1 MGSGSQQY
9 DHLIK
14 LLLIGDSGT
23 SPVCSSFTSRADP
36 RTPSRASAP
45 PVTSKNVPSLRDL
58 SSPPPSPGV
67 GKSCLLLRFSEDQF
81 TSSFITT
88 IGIDFKIRTVEL
100 DGKRVKLQIWDTA
113 GQERFRTITNAY
125 YRGAHGILLTYDVT
139 DEGSFN
145 NVRNWMRN
153 IEQHASD
160 GVSKILVGNKSDAE
174 EKRVI
179 STEQGEALAKEF
191 GIPFFETSAKANTNV
206 NDAFFAIARI
216 IKAGLKVNGDGGGEG
231 VKLGPSPKAKSGT
244 SCC

>member
-1 MGSGSQQY
+1 M
-9 DHLIK
+9 
-14 LLLIGDSGT
+14 
-23 SPVCSSFTSRADP
+23 
-36 RTPSRASAP
+36 
-45 PVTSKNVPSLRDL
+45 
-58 SSPPPSPGV
+58 

-125 YRGAHGILLTYDVT
+125 YRGAQGILLTYDVT

-153 IEQHASD
+153 IEQHATD

-179 STEQGEALAKEF
+179 STEQGLALAEEVLPRLLQVLFVELRRAVELPLLLEPDGAPARLQRRHKAAPDSPPREGF
-191 GIPFFETSAKANTNV
+191 RQQSAPHPARTGGTRPVPGATPARSGAIP
-206 NDAFFAIARI
+206 AR
-216 IKAGLKVNGDGGGEG
+216 
-231 VKLGPSPKAKSGT
+231 
-244 SCC
+244 

>member
-1 MGSGSQQY
+1 M
-9 DHLIK
+9 
-14 LLLIGDSGT
+14 
-23 SPVCSSFTSRADP
+23 
-36 RTPSRASAP
+36 
-45 PVTSKNVPSLRDL
+45 
-58 SSPPPSPGV
+58 
-67 GKSCLLLRFSEDQF
+67 
-81 TSSFITT
+81 
-88 IGIDFKIRTVEL
+88 EL

-160 GVSKILVGNKSDAE
+160 GVSKVLVGNKSDAE

-216 IKAGLKVNGDGGGEG
+216 IKAGLKMNGDGGGAG

>member
-1 MGSGSQQY
+1 M
-9 DHLIK
+9 
-14 LLLIGDSGT
+14 
-23 SPVCSSFTSRADP
+23 
-36 RTPSRASAP
+36 
-45 PVTSKNVPSLRDL
+45 
-58 SSPPPSPGV
+58 

-125 YRGAHGILLTYDVT
+125 YRGAQGILLTYDVT

-153 IEQHASD
+153 IEQHATD
-160 GVSKILVGNKSDAE
+160 GVSKVLVGNKSDAE

-179 STEQGEALAKEF
+179 STEQGLALAEEF

-206 NDAFFAIARI
+206 EDAFFAIARN
-216 IKAGLKVNGDGGGEG
+216 IKAGLTTGGVEHGRGRGERRDQARTERWG
-231 VKLGPSPKAKSGT
+231 EVRVVLLLI
-244 SCC
+244 

>member
-1 MGSGSQQY
+1 
-9 DHLIK
+9 
-14 LLLIGDSGT
+14 
-23 SPVCSSFTSRADP
+23 
-36 RTPSRASAP
+36 
-45 PVTSKNVPSLRDL
+45 
-58 SSPPPSPGV
+58 V

-125 YRGAHGILLTYDVT
+125 YRGAQGILLTYDVT

-153 IEQHASD
+153 IEQHATD

-179 STEQGEALAKEF
+179 STEQGLALAEEF

-206 NDAFFAIARI
+206 EDAFFAIARN
-216 IKAGLKVNGDGGGEG
+216 IKAGLKTGGDGGSGG
-231 VKLGPSPKAKSGT
+231 IKLGPSRGAKSGS

>member
-1 MGSGSQQY
+1 
-9 DHLIK
+9 
-14 LLLIGDSGT
+14 
-23 SPVCSSFTSRADP
+23 
-36 RTPSRASAP
+36 
-45 PVTSKNVPSLRDL
+45 
-58 SSPPPSPGV
+58 V

-125 YRGAHGILLTYDVT
+125 YRGAQGILLTYDVT

-153 IEQHASD
+153 IEQHATD

-179 STEQGEALAKEF
+179 STEQGLALAEEF

-206 NDAFFAIARI
+206 EDAFFAIARN
-216 IKAGLKVNGDGGGEG
+216 IKAVKTGGDGGRSGG
-231 VKLGPSPKAKSGT
+231 IKLGPSGGAKSGS